1 MNIALYLS
9 RSNGE
14 VSRVIDLPK
23 LAASFKELPVVKI
36 FDDFFDPSAKDRI
49 RNDIAS
55 KKLDGIVLAGESPLY
70 YKINRGADSVL
81 KEIESSG
88 INLNRVGFA
97 NIKEQVALPHKKNP
111 KGALLKAKTLIDVAI
126 EKIKHS
132 VPLESIEF
140 PPNKRVAVIGAGL
153 EGITAAER
161 LLEHGNKVFLIDRE
175 KRLRLNEEETSAM
188 RAPIS
193 YVLGH
198 PNLTM
203 LSSTTIEE
211 VTGHQGDFKLHVKT
225 GSKTDCLA
233 VGAIIIAVGADTAYT
248 GELRSVFYI
257 DIDSKGYFKPLNDT
271 TLATMTQRP
280 GIFMVPIAK
289 NHAVKTAFADSA
301 ALSAISMLDEP
312 ELVFRVLVSQVDE
325 KLCGG
330 CGTCIK
336 TCMFKASSMDEKRR
350 LATVDAS
357 RCRGCGNCVT
367 SCPTGARD
375 LLTNPTKYLHEAIDI
390 LSQLPS
396 NGSPSVLFLLCDG
409 CGYPSLDIAG
419 LSGAEYPVNV
429 LPLGVGCGARVD
441 TQLILEAFA
450 RGIDGVLIGKCKE
463 DRCENLVGSV
473 DLDRRANLFREIL
486 RSRGINSE
494 RLRIT
499 GFEGCET
506 GEAAAEAATFLK
518 ELKKM
523 EAFV

>member
-36 FDDFFDPSAKDRI
+36 FDDFFDSAIKQHI
-49 RNDIAS
+49 KNDIAS

-70 YKINRGADSVL
+70 YKINRGADAIL

-88 INLNRVGFA
+88 INLNKVGFA
-97 NIKEQVALPHKKNP
+97 NIREQVALPHKKNP
-111 KGALLKAKTLIDVAI
+111 KGALLKAKLLIDVAI
-126 EKIKHS
+126 EKVKHS

-140 PPNKRVAVIGAGL
+140 PPNKKVAIIGATL
-153 EGITAAER
+153 EGLTAAER
-161 LLEHGNKVFLIDRE
+161 LLEHGNKVFLIDKE
-175 KRLRLNEEETSAM
+175 KNLRLNEGEMRIM

-198 PNLTM
+198 QNFKM
-203 LSSTTIEE
+203 LFSTVIQEA
-211 VTGHQGDFKLHVKT
+211 TGHQGDFKLHIKT
-225 GSKTDCLA
+225 GNKTDSLK
-233 VGAIIIAVGADTAYT
+233 VGAIIVAVGSDIAYA
-248 GELRSVFYI
+248 GDLRSVFYI
-257 DIDSKGYFKPLNDT
+257 NIDNKGHFKPLNND
-271 TLATMTQRP
+271 TLATMTQRS

-301 ALSAISMLDEP
+301 ALNAISLLDEA
-312 ELVFRVLVSQVDE
+312 ELVYKVLVSKVDE

-336 TCMFKASSMDEKRR
+336 TCMFKASSIDEKRR

-375 LLTNPTKYLHEAIDI
+375 LLTNPTKYLHAAIDI
-390 LSQLPS
+390 LSQFPA
-396 NGSPSVLFLLCDG
+396 NGNPNVLLLLCEG

-419 LSGAEYPVNV
+419 LSGIEYPVNI

-450 RGIDGVLIGKCKE
+450 KGVDGVLIGKCKE

-494 RLRIT
+494 RLRII
-499 GFEGCET
+499 GFDGCET

-523 EAFV
+523 EALV